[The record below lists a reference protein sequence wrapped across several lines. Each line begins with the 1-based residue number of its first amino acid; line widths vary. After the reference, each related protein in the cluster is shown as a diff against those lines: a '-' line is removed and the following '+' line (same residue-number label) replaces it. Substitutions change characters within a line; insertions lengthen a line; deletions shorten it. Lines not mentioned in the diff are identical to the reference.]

1 MNTGNG
7 KEKFKNFL
15 ILLDI
20 GCSSTVVML
29 RLVKKLSPQKYYVI
43 QWHTQAGNI
52 TTNLKVEVYFTLPS
66 LSATDFK
73 T

>member
-1 MNTGNG
+1 MNTRNG
-7 KEKFKNFL
+7 KVKFKNFL